1 MRTGENRQ
9 VKIEKLVAKG
19 KGLAR
24 LEDKIVF
31 VPYVIPEE
39 TAEIKIT
46 GIKKDYLLAN
56 KVAIL
61 DPSSFRVT
69 PLCPVFEQCGGCQWQ
84 MIDYPNQ
91 MSLKVDLLKESL
103 HRIGKIDPEI
113 LFPVP
118 SPHPFHYR
126 QRVRFQTSY
135 QSGKMIIGFFRPESK
150 EIVPVQHCFII
161 NPLLNSLL
169 EKVSLHLNDSPDLFQ
184 TLKEMSF
191 SLADP
196 SDEILIEMK
205 MKEFPK
211 NEAIMKGFLDL
222 PFKIRGVV
230 ITREDN
236 NQKVFGESR
245 FFHLLKNPLNSQEIF
260 KIRNSAGVF
269 SQVNREVNLKLMETL
284 FSWAQFSGKERALEL
299 HSGQGNFTLLLAK
312 SSHHLTAV
320 EENPLAIE
328 DLKYNLQINQISN
341 CSVRKE
347 KSQAV
352 LKRWDKIKFPLDILI
367 LDPPR
372 EGIDGSTIDSILR
385 IGPGRMYYISCDP
398 ATLARDLKVLSKS
411 YSVGRVAPFD
421 MFPQTAHI
429 ETLTELRLKA

>member
-1 MRTGENRQ
+1 MKIGENHQ

-19 KGLAR
+19 KGMAR
-24 LEDKIVF
+24 LEDKVVF

-39 TAEIKIT
+39 TAEIEIT

-61 DPSSFRVT
+61 NPSSFRVT

-91 MSLKVDLLKESL
+91 ISLKFDLLKESL
-103 HRIGKIDPEI
+103 HRIGKIDPEV
-113 LFPVP
+113 LLPVP
-118 SPHPFHYR
+118 SPRPFHYR

-135 QSGKMIIGFFRPESK
+135 QSGKMVIGFFRPESK

-161 NPLLNSLL
+161 HPLLNSLL

-196 SDEILIEMK
+196 NDEILIEMK

-211 NEAIMKGFLDL
+211 NEAIIKGFLNL
-222 PFKIRGVV
+222 PLKIRGVV

-236 NQKVFGESR
+236 NQKVFGESH
-245 FFHLLKNPLNSQEIF
+245 FFHLLQNPLNSQEIL

-269 SQVNREVNLKLMETL
+269 SQVNREVNLKLMEIL
-284 FSWAQFSGKERALEL
+284 FSWAQFSGKERVLEL

-312 SSHHLTAV
+312 SSRHLTAV

-328 DLKYNLQINQISN
+328 DLKYNLQINQIIN
-341 CSVRKE
+341 CSIRKE
-347 KSQAV
+347 KSRAV

-372 EGIDGSTIDSILR
+372 EGIDGATIDSILR
-385 IGPGRMYYISCDP
+385 IGPGRIYYISCDP

-429 ETLTELRLKA
+429 EALTELRLKA